1 MAPFIDASDFA
12 DAGQPHSPDND
23 PIRFVTVAMM
33 RARAKLDSY
42 RLIADALS
50 LCDDF
55 DWALEIAG
63 DGPERSS
70 VEALFAPFGARV
82 TFAGELDRQGVV
94 DAYARSDAL
103 LWPGFNEAYGL
114 VYLEAQA
121 AGLPVA
127 ALDRGPQ
134 HAVIRAGETGL
145 LTAEDPQ
152 AFAQA
157 LRILANDPQQ
167 RLSMGQAARRFVHG
181 ERTIAVAA
189 RRFNQAFDTIEAS
202 KPVSMQPAGFPLS
215 RAVLDQVAETG
226 RTMSVWLRDDD
237 AVTPTHQLDR
247 LLETVCGR
255 GMALTLAVI
264 PQYATPT
271 LACSLE
277 RAPQASVATH
287 GLAHINHSPAG
298 TKSSEFGAT
307 REQGDVEQD
316 LRAGLDRMRGLFGH
330 GALPLFVPPWNRM
343 AEVFHALLADCGYR
357 AISTFG
363 AAGEAAQ
370 AGLAPV
376 STHLDIMD
384 WKARTGRAADDLD
397 VEFAQLLKQR
407 LEIGNA
413 APLGILTHHLVHDE
427 TAWSAL
433 DGLMAL
439 LSAHPAV
446 EWLDMRGYLAE
457 KSQ

>member
-1 MAPFIDASDFA
+1 MTDTDRQGLAELLGEGRLMEMPFIDASDFA
-12 DAGQPHSPDND
+12 DAGKPHSPDNG

-157 LRILANDPQQ
+157 LGPWRMPCSNVWAWGRRPAA
-167 RLSMGQAARRFVHG
+167 LSMASGPSRLPRGGSIRHSIRSRLPSLCRCSRRDFPVSRRARSGSGNRPDDVRLAAR
-181 ERTIAVAA
+181 
-189 RRFNQAFDTIEAS
+189 
-202 KPVSMQPAGFPLS
+202 
-215 RAVLDQVAETG
+215 
-226 RTMSVWLRDDD
+226 
-237 AVTPTHQLDR
+237 
-247 LLETVCGR
+247 
-255 GMALTLAVI
+255 
-264 PQYATPT
+264 
-271 LACSLE
+271 
-277 RAPQASVATH
+277 
-287 GLAHINHSPAG
+287 
-298 TKSSEFGAT
+298 
-307 REQGDVEQD
+307 
-316 LRAGLDRMRGLFGH
+316 
-330 GALPLFVPPWNRM
+330 
-343 AEVFHALLADCGYR
+343 
-357 AISTFG
+357 
-363 AAGEAAQ
+363 
-370 AGLAPV
+370 
-376 STHLDIMD
+376 
-384 WKARTGRAADDLD
+384 
-397 VEFAQLLKQR
+397 
-407 LEIGNA
+407 
-413 APLGILTHHLVHDE
+413 
-427 TAWSAL
+427 
-433 DGLMAL
+433 
-439 LSAHPAV
+439 
-446 EWLDMRGYLAE
+446 
-457 KSQ
+457 